1 MRVCFVSHSAGKGG
15 AEFALLELLQGLI
28 VEGVDC
34 KVLVPKKG
42 PLLAALDQLHIEWKI
57 IGYPPWWVTRV
68 RRRWMP
74 GRILRTVRTLL
85 LAVPMAKIIAKW
97 ECDLVYS
104 NTVAAGAGALA
115 ARLAKRPHVWH
126 LHEFGYRDPNL
137 LFDLGK
143 RRTAHMMD
151 RLSTIFIANSYAV
164 VNDYARYINRDKM
177 KVIYQ
182 AVTLPNETESSR
194 GDHTTDRSCF
204 TCVIVG
210 SLHIAKGQDEAIRAL
225 AEVVRRGIDAELLL
239 IGGSG
244 RRFRKALA
252 QQARDFNLE
261 QRVRFI
267 GYVENP
273 IPYIRMADV
282 VLVCSRWEAFGRATV
297 EAMLTGKPIIATAN
311 SGGTTELIHNGKTG
325 LLYEAGDHVELADKI
340 QHLYQSPEEGARLGT
355 AAHIWATGR
364 FTQQRYAKEV
374 LNLLSE
380 ALTEGCAAP
389 ANNQLEQSDD

>member
-1 MRVCFVSHSAGKGG
+1 M
-15 AEFALLELLQGLI
+15 
-28 VEGVDC
+28 
-34 KVLVPKKG
+34 
-42 PLLAALDQLHIEWKI
+42 
-57 IGYPPWWVTRV
+57 
-68 RRRWMP
+68 
-74 GRILRTVRTLL
+74 
-85 LAVPMAKIIAKW
+85 
-97 ECDLVYS
+97 
-104 NTVAAGAGALA
+104 
-115 ARLAKRPHVWH
+115 
-126 LHEFGYRDPNL
+126 
-137 LFDLGK
+137 
-143 RRTAHMMD
+143 
-151 RLSTIFIANSYAV
+151 
-164 VNDYARYINRDKM
+164 
-177 KVIYQ
+177 
-182 AVTLPNETESSR
+182 
-194 GDHTTDRSCF
+194 
-204 TCVIVG
+204 
-210 SLHIAKGQDEAIRAL
+210 

>member
-1 MRVCFVSHSAGKGG
+1 VSHSAGKGG
-15 AEFALLELLQGLI
+15 AEFALLELLQGL
-28 VEGVDC
+28 VAEGVDC

-42 PLLAALDQLHIEWKI
+42 PLLAALDRLHIEWKI
-57 IGYPPWWVTRV
+57 MGYPPWWVTRV
-68 RRRWMP
+68 RRRWIP

-85 LAVPMAKIIAKW
+85 LAVPMAQIIAKW
-97 ECDLVYS
+97 ECDLVCS

-137 LFDLGK
+137 LFDLGE
-143 RRTAHMMD
+143 RRTAHLMD
-151 RLSTIFIANSYAV
+151 RLSAIFIANSYAV
-164 VNDYARYINRDKM
+164 VKDYARYINRDRM
-177 KVIYQ
+177 RVIYQ
-182 AVTLPNETESSR
+182 AVTLPDEAESST
-194 GDHTTDRSCF
+194 GNHATTDKSSF

-225 AEVVRRGIDAELLL
+225 AEVVRRGIDVELLL
-239 IGGSG
+239 VGGSG
-244 RRFRKALA
+244 RRFRKALV
-252 QQARDFNLE
+252 QQVSAFDLE
-261 QRVRFI
+261 QRVKFI

-297 EAMLTGKPIIATAN
+297 EAMLLGKPIIATAN
-311 SGGTTELIHNGKTG
+311 SGGTDELIHDGETG
-325 LLYEAGDHVELADKI
+325 LLYEAGNHVELADKI
-340 QHLYQSPEEGARLGT
+340 QRLYQSPGEGIRLGT
-355 AAHIWATGR
+355 AAHVWAAGR

-380 ALTEGCAAP
+380 ALTKEHAAP
-389 ANNQLEQSDD
+389 TLNQLEQPDD